1 MENEY
6 IYNKWTEFINDNKY
20 KIFFE
25 DFITVWLNKLE
36 ELKKYID
43 KNNKRPSSESNDNE
57 TKVLGIWILN
67 NKNNLKNK
75 KNNMTYDIIY
85 NKWIEFINDNKY
97 KKYFLDNETEW
108 INKLVLLKKYIDE
121 NNKTPSRTDKNED
134 IKILSAWFIRQRM
147 NYKNKNQIISN
158 EEIYNK
164 WTEFINDDKYKKYF

>member
-1 MENEY
+1 M
-6 IYNKWTEFINDNKY
+6 
-20 KIFFE
+20 
-25 DFITVWLNKLE
+25 
-36 ELKKYID
+36 
-43 KNNKRPSSESNDNE
+43 
-57 TKVLGIWILN
+57 
-67 NKNNLKNK
+67 
-75 KNNMTYDIIY
+75 II
-85 NKWIEFINDNKY
+85 KY

-108 INKLVLLKKYIDE
+108 INKLILLKKYIDE

>member
-1 MENEY
+1 MLNKEIYNKWTEFINDDKYKKYFIDNETEWINKLDLVKKYIDENNVRPNSNDNNNDIKELGHWCIRQVMIYKKKEQIMENEY

-75 KNNMTYDIIY
+75 KNNMIYDIIY
-85 NKWIEFINDNKY
+85 NKWIEFINDNK
-97 KKYFLDNETEW
+97 
-108 INKLVLLKKYIDE
+108 I
-121 NNKTPSRTDKNED
+121 
-134 IKILSAWFIRQRM
+134 
-147 NYKNKNQIISN
+147 
-158 EEIYNK
+158 
-164 WTEFINDDKYKKYF
+164 